1 VRRSRITSLPASA
14 YTCLRYRY
22 RFGSVRDTMKTKSV
36 TITSAGFQPPVPLEE
51 KEGPLGRPRPEK
63 PRRLIVV
70 RSEDAATGETEG
82 GHAEPWATCRLARAI
97 CGDLATGPHTLLWY
111 ADGSDPRQAGNS
123 LNFSRVNPLS
133 SVVFRRETNPQFL
146 RDDRLSPQHV

>member
-1 VRRSRITSLPASA
+1 
-14 YTCLRYRY
+14 
-22 RFGSVRDTMKTKSV
+22 MKTKSV

-123 LNFSRVNPLS
+123 LNFSRVNHY
-133 SVVFRRETNPQFL
+133 RRWFPP
-146 RDDRLSPQHV
+146 RDESA